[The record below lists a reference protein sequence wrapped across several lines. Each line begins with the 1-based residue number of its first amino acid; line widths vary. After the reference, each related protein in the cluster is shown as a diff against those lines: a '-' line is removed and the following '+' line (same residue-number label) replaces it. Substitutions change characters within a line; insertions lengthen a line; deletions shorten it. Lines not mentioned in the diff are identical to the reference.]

1 MLLTVLKAHCATSP
15 KQISPGTRQWG
26 AAIMVV
32 ISPKFSTDK
41 GNISLQGQKLPSQCR
56 FI

>member
-15 KQISPGTRQWG
+15 KQISPGTRQWS